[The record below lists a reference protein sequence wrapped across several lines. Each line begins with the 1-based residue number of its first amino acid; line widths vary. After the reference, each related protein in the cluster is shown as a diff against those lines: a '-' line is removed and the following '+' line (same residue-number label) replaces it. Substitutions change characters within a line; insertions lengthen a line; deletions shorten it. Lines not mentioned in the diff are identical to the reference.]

1 MSSLAYFPSG
11 SDILSGQS
19 LSASGN
25 RLPDHVENSPRL
37 TSVKDYSLGVQ
48 LNRHGR
54 KHLIGSGVF
63 TRVSIREDSM
73 QLQGVEENDKSLTTE
88 EADIEQDNNS
98 SLGSSESSRE
108 TNTYAAVSSESEK
121 SSNSSVK
128 SALSAEE
135 FPQFSTLTS
144 DGYLSS
150 SDDSSLLS
158 SSFEQTA
165 VVADSSCTLQ
175 SSSDTTDGSPILTTL
190 SSKTCRNKEI
200 SADTDP
206 NVGCT
211 KEQNE
216 RSPKFYYADVECD
229 GSPIVASC
237 QSYSAYSYSE
247 NNECYVANG
256 EDELFDKVTEKSE
269 WKEIEEEKE
278 VVDSCDGAI
287 KTVPSGTSAD
297 SFVGEIVGTQSGAG
311 GGNLPL
317 TQQGT
322 SSTAGRVLRT
332 QSSAETDWER
342 LGARPKQAQRSDVEP
357 EPTETVLYITDGLA
371 GDFLARHTQDK
382 SLHDSIYQTDGVSL
396 FNDIPS
402 QGTSFIDGD
411 ISQFSRAQ
419 PYFGDCQAAS
429 GTESYGGTRNPLIS
443 GSNRHLGGSSYVD
456 PISDNSG
463 LRPSH
468 LGNGSFSL
476 HSNILSRNTSTASN
490 NYSPQSDFV
499 RSSHRFAGVDH
510 FDGQTHLPSGQQTP
524 YPPTASEPVL
534 NSYPGMTGSSLADP
548 SRTGAAL
555 TLLGDPVHNA
565 PRFNSFSSEQLTD
578 PAHDA
583 NRFAGNDDA
592 SASISNQGTDEPAQ
606 KTNLALGNS
615 TATGNI
621 DDDANSAARYQ
632 LGTSTT
638 SDGVLAARST
648 HDTSVLEP
656 RHGDA
661 GNSRVSV
668 LSNTDFGTDS
678 IEASDNSLLALE
690 RRVAEACALVE
701 RVLRER
707 EEREQFGREIE
718 RKEQLIREQ
727 RARERREREER
738 ELREAE
744 NWPQQQ
750 EAINARSQWLCEHY
764 QRHCRVRFPCCT
776 QFYPCHRCHNISK
789 ACDNE
794 EAKACH
800 ATHLKCSH
808 CQHEQEVIFIFILHL
823 NKLLNNEGSITSE
836 PLLRKCLSGDQSSI
850 LNQNGQN
857 WGL

>member
-1 MSSLAYFPSG
+1 MSLLAYLPSG

-19 LSASGN
+19 LSVREN
-25 RLPDHVENSPRL
+25 RLPGRVEKSPII
-37 TSVKDYSLGVQ
+37 TSVKDYSLRVQ

-54 KHLIGSGVF
+54 KHLIGDGVF
-63 TRVSIREDSM
+63 TGVSIRGDSI
-73 QLQGVEENDKSLTTE
+73 QLQGVEENDKLLTTE
-88 EADIEQDNNS
+88 EAKIDQDKNS
-98 SLGSSESSRE
+98 PLAFKENSRE
-108 TNTYAAVSSESEK
+108 TNTYTAASSDSEK
-121 SSNSSVK
+121 SSNSSMK
-128 SALSAEE
+128 SALNAEE
-135 FPQFSTLTS
+135 FPQFPTLTA

-150 SDDSSLLS
+150 SNDSSLLS

-175 SSSDTTDGSPILTTL
+175 SLIDTTDGSPILTTP
-190 SSKTCRNKEI
+190 SSKACRNEEI

-206 NVGCT
+206 NVACT
-211 KEQNE
+211 KEQTE
-216 RSPKFYYADVECD
+216 QSPKFYYANVECD
-229 GSPIVASC
+229 GSPIVASRE
-237 QSYSAYSYSE
+237 SYSAHFYSE
-247 NNECYVANG
+247 NNECYVANR
-256 EDELFDKVTEKSE
+256 EDELFDKAAEKSE

-287 KTVPSGTSAD
+287 KTVHSRTSAD
-297 SFVGEIVGTQSGAG
+297 SFLGEIVGTQSGAN

-322 SSTAGRVLRT
+322 SSTVGRVLWT
-332 QSSAETDWER
+332 QSSTETDWER
-342 LGARPKQAQRSDVEP
+342 LGARPKQAQCSDVQP
-357 EPTETVLYITDGLA
+357 KPTEPVLLMTDGLA

-382 SLHDSIYQTDGVSL
+382 SLHDSIYQTDGASL
-396 FNDIPS
+396 FNDFPS

-411 ISQFSRAQ
+411 ISRSSRAQ
-419 PYFGDCQAAS
+419 AYFGDCQVAS
-429 GTESYGGTRNPLIS
+429 RAEPFIGTGNSLVS
-443 GSNRHLGGSSYVD
+443 GSNGHLGGPSNAELFT
-456 PISDNSG
+456 DN
-463 LRPSH
+463 L
-468 LGNGSFSL
+468 FSL
-476 HSNILSRNTSTASN
+476 HSTYLSRNTSTAAN
-490 NYSPQSDFV
+490 NYYSPQSDFV
-499 RSSHRFAGVDH
+499 HSSHRFAGVDH
-510 FDGQTHLPSGQQTP
+510 FDGQTYFPSAQQMP
-524 YPPTASEPVL
+524 YPPMASDPVL
-534 NSYPGMTGSSLADP
+534 NSYPGMTGSSFADP
-548 SRTGAAL
+548 SWTGAAL
-555 TLLGDPVHNA
+555 TLPGDPVDNS
-565 PRFNSFSSEQLTD
+565 PRFSSFSSEQLTG
-578 PAHDA
+578 PAHDT
-583 NRFAGNDDA
+583 NRFAGDDNA
-592 SASISNQGTDEPAQ
+592 SAFTSDQGTDEPAQ
-606 KTNLALGNS
+606 KTNLAFGNS
-615 TATGNI
+615 RTTTGNI

-656 RHGDA
+656 RLGDTD
-661 GNSRVSV
+661 NNRVSV
-668 LSNTDFGTDS
+668 LNNTDFGTDS

-707 EEREQFGREIE
+707 EEREQFGKEIE

-800 ATHLKCSH
+800 ATHLKCYH
-808 CQHEQEVIFIFILHL
+808 CQHEQEVSFVFMFP
-823 NKLLNNEGSITSE
+823 ES
-836 PLLRKCLSGDQSSI
+836 
-850 LNQNGQN
+850 
-857 WGL
+857 

>member
-1 MSSLAYFPSG
+1 MSAFFLLVSSLVYFPSG

-25 RLPDHVENSPRL
+25 RLPGHVENLPKL
-37 TSVKDYSLGVQ
+37 TSVKDYSLEVQ

-54 KHLIGSGVF
+54 KHVEGNGVF
-63 TRVSIREDSM
+63 TRVSIRGDSM
-73 QLQGVEENDKSLTTE
+73 QLQGVEENDKSLITE
-88 EADIEQDNNS
+88 EAETEQENNS
-98 SLGSSESSRE
+98 SLGFSENSRE
-108 TNTYAAVSSESEK
+108 TNTYTAVSSESEK
-121 SSNSSVK
+121 SSNSSMK
-128 SALSAEE
+128 SALSTEE
-135 FPQFSTLTS
+135 FPQFPTLTS

-150 SDDSSLLS
+150 SNDSSLLS

-175 SSSDTTDGSPILTTL
+175 SSAVDTTDGSPILTTL
-190 SSKTCRNKEI
+190 SSKAYRNKEI
-200 SADTDP
+200 SVDTDP
-206 NVGCT
+206 NVACT
-211 KEQNE
+211 KEQTE
-216 RSPKFYYADVECD
+216 RSLKFHYADVECD
-229 GSPIVASC
+229 GSPTVASC

-256 EDELFDKVTEKSE
+256 EDELFDKATEKSE
-269 WKEIEEEKE
+269 WKEIEEEKDF
-278 VVDSCDGAI
+278 VDSCDGAI
-287 KTVPSGTSAD
+287 RTVHSGTSAD
-297 SFVGEIVGTQSGAG
+297 TRTGSSDSFVGQIVGTQSVAS

-342 LGARPKQAQRSDVEP
+342 LGARPKEVQCSDVQP
-357 EPTETVLYITDGLA
+357 KPTEPVVYITDGLA

-382 SLHDSIYQTDGVSL
+382 SLHDSIYQTDGASL
-396 FNDIPS
+396 FNDFPS

-411 ISQFSRAQ
+411 ISRSSRAQ
-419 PYFGDCQAAS
+419 AYFGDCQVAS
-429 GTESYGGTRNPLIS
+429 RAEPFIGTGNSLVS
-443 GSNRHLGGSSYVD
+443 GSNGHLGGPSNAELFT
-456 PISDNSG
+456 DN
-463 LRPSH
+463 L
-468 LGNGSFSL
+468 FSL
-476 HSNILSRNTSTASN
+476 HSNYLSRNTSTAAN

-499 RSSHRFAGVDH
+499 HSSHRFVGVDH
-510 FDGQTHLPSGQQTP
+510 FDGQTYFPSAQQMP
-524 YPPTASEPVL
+524 YPPMASDPVL
-534 NSYPGMTGSSLADP
+534 NSYPGMTGSSCADP
-548 SRTGAAL
+548 SRTGTAL
-555 TLLGDPVHNA
+555 TLPGDPVYNA
-565 PRFNSFSSEQLTD
+565 PRFDNFSSEQLTG
-578 PAHDA
+578 PAHDT
-583 NRFAGNDDA
+583 NRFAGDDNA
-592 SASISNQGTDEPAQ
+592 SAFTSDQGTDEPAQ
-606 KTNLALGNS
+606 KTNLAFGNS
-615 TATGNI
+615 RTTTGNI

-656 RHGDA
+656 RHGDTD
-661 GNSRVSV
+661 NNRVSV
-668 LSNTDFGTDS
+668 LNNTDFGTDS

-744 NWPQQQ
+744 NWPQEQ

-808 CQHEQEVIFIFILHL
+808 CQHEQEVIFYFHFTL
-823 NKLLNNEGSITSE
+823 K
-836 PLLRKCLSGDQSSI
+836 
-850 LNQNGQN
+850 
-857 WGL
+857 

>member
-1 MSSLAYFPSG
+1 MSAFFLLVSSLVYFPSG

-25 RLPDHVENSPRL
+25 RLPGHVENLPKL
-37 TSVKDYSLGVQ
+37 TSVKDYSLEVQ

-54 KHLIGSGVF
+54 KHVEGNGVF
-63 TRVSIREDSM
+63 TRVSIRGDSM
-73 QLQGVEENDKSLTTE
+73 QLQGVEENDKSFTTA
-88 EADIEQDNNS
+88 EAEVEQDNNS
-98 SLGSSESSRE
+98 SLGFSENSRE
-108 TNTYAAVSSESEK
+108 TNTYTAVSSESEK
-121 SSNSSVK
+121 SSNSSIK
-128 SALSAEE
+128 SALNTEE
-135 FPQFSTLTS
+135 FPQFPTITS

-150 SDDSSLLS
+150 SNDSSLLS

-175 SSSDTTDGSPILTTL
+175 SSAVDTTDGSPILTTL
-190 SSKTCRNKEI
+190 SSKAYRNQEI
-200 SADTDP
+200 SVDTDP
-206 NVGCT
+206 NVACT
-211 KEQNE
+211 KEQTE
-216 RSPKFYYADVECD
+216 RSLKFHYADVECD
-229 GSPIVASC
+229 GSPTVASC

-256 EDELFDKVTEKSE
+256 EDEHFDKATEKSE
-269 WKEIEEEKE
+269 WKEIEEEKDF
-278 VVDSCDGAI
+278 VDSCDGAI
-287 KTVPSGTSAD
+287 RTVHSGTSAD
-297 SFVGEIVGTQSGAG
+297 TGTDSSDSFVGQIVGTQSVAS

-342 LGARPKQAQRSDVEP
+342 LGARPKEVQRSDVQP
-357 EPTETVLYITDGLA
+357 KPTEPVVYITDGLA

-382 SLHDSIYQTDGVSL
+382 SLHDSIYQTDGASL
-396 FNDIPS
+396 FNDFPS

-411 ISQFSRAQ
+411 ISQSSRAQ
-419 PYFGDCQAAS
+419 AYFGDCQVAS
-429 GTESYGGTRNPLIS
+429 RAEPFIGTGNSLVS
-443 GSNRHLGGSSYVD
+443 GSNRHLSGPSNAELF
-456 PISDNSG
+456 SDNS
-463 LRPSH
+463 PSH
-468 LGNGSFSL
+468 LGNDLFSL
-476 HSNILSRNTSTASN
+476 HSNYLSRNTSTGAN
-490 NYSPQSDFV
+490 NYSLQSDFV
-499 RSSHRFAGVDH
+499 HNSSRFAGVDH
-510 FDGQTHLPSGQQTP
+510 FDGQTYLPSAQQAP
-524 YPPTASEPVL
+524 YPPISSEDPVL
-534 NSYPGMTGSSLADP
+534 NRNLGMTGSSFADP
-548 SRTGAAL
+548 SWTGTAQ
-555 TLLGDPVHNA
+555 TLPGDPVYNA
-565 PRFNSFSSEQLTD
+565 PRFSSFSSEQLTGSV
-578 PAHDA
+578 HDA
-583 NRFAGNDDA
+583 NRFTGDDEA
-592 SASISNQGTDEPAQ
+592 SAFISNQGSDEPAQ
-606 KTNLALGNS
+606 KPNLTLGNS
-615 TATGNI
+615 RTTTANI
-621 DDDANSAARYQ
+621 ADDANSAARYQ
-632 LGTSTT
+632 LGNSTT
-638 SDGVLAARST
+638 FDGVLAARST

-656 RHGDA
+656 RLGDTD
-661 GNSRVSV
+661 NNRVSV
-668 LSNTDFGTDS
+668 LNNTDFGTDS

-808 CQHEQEVIFIFILHL
+808 CQHEQEVSFIFMFPKTKILHYTCTQYTVF
-823 NKLLNNEGSITSE
+823 S
-836 PLLRKCLSGDQSSI
+836 LSF
-850 LNQNGQN
+850 L
-857 WGL
+857 

>member
-1 MSSLAYFPSG
+1 MFAFFLLVSLLAYFLSG

-37 TSVKDYSLGVQ
+37 TSVKDYSLEVQ

-54 KHLIGSGVF
+54 KHVEGNGVF
-63 TRVSIREDSM
+63 TRVSIRGDSM
-73 QLQGVEENDKSLTTE
+73 QLQGVEENDKSLITE
-88 EADIEQDNNS
+88 EAETEQENNS
-98 SLGSSESSRE
+98 SLGFSENSRE
-108 TNTYAAVSSESEK
+108 TNTYTAVSSESEE
-121 SSNSSVK
+121 SSNSSMK

-135 FPQFSTLTS
+135 FPQFPTLTS
-144 DGYLSS
+144 DDYLSS
-150 SDDSSLLS
+150 SNDSSLLS

-175 SSSDTTDGSPILTTL
+175 STIDTTDGSPILTTL
-190 SSKTCRNKEI
+190 SSKACRNKEI
-200 SADTDP
+200 SVDTDP
-206 NVGCT
+206 NVVCT
-211 KEQNE
+211 KEQTE
-216 RSPKFYYADVECD
+216 RSSKFHYADVECD
-229 GSPIVASC
+229 GSPIVAAC

-247 NNECYVANG
+247 NNECYVADG
-256 EDELFDKVTEKSE
+256 EDELFDKAAEKSE
-269 WKEIEEEKE
+269 WKEIEGEKE
-278 VVDSCDGAI
+278 FVVSCDGAI
-287 KTVPSGTSAD
+287 KPVHSGTSAD
-297 SFVGEIVGTQSGAG
+297 SFVGEIVGTQSVAS
-311 GGNLPL
+311 GGNPPL

-332 QSSAETDWER
+332 QSSTETDWER
-342 LGARPKQAQRSDVEP
+342 LGARPKEVQRSDVQP
-357 EPTETVLYITDGLA
+357 KPTEPVVYITDGLA

-382 SLHDSIYQTDGVSL
+382 SLHDSIYQTDGASL
-396 FNDIPS
+396 FNDFPS

-411 ISQFSRAQ
+411 ISQSSRAQ
-419 PYFGDCQAAS
+419 AYFGDCQVAS
-429 GTESYGGTRNPLIS
+429 RAEPFIGTGNSLVS
-443 GSNRHLGGSSYVD
+443 GSNRHLGGPSNAELF
-456 PISDNSG
+456 SDNSG
-463 LRPSH
+463 LWPSR
-468 LGNGSFSL
+468 LGNDLFSL
-476 HSNILSRNTSTASN
+476 HSSYLPRNTSTGEN
-490 NYSPQSDFV
+490 NSSLQSDFV
-499 RSSHRFAGVDH
+499 HSSHRFAGVDH
-510 FDGQTHLPSGQQTP
+510 FDGQTYFPSARQTP
-524 YPPTASEPVL
+524 YPPMASDPVL
-534 NSYPGMTGSSLADP
+534 NSCPGMTGSSFADP

-555 TLLGDPVHNA
+555 TLPGDPVYNA
-565 PRFNSFSSEQLTD
+565 PRFNNFSSEQLTG
-578 PAHDA
+578 PAHDT
-583 NRFAGNDDA
+583 NRFGGDDNA
-592 SASISNQGTDEPAQ
+592 SAFISNQGTDEPAQ
-606 KTNLALGNS
+606 KTNLAFGNS
-615 TATGNI
+615 RTTTGNI

-656 RHGDA
+656 RRGDTD
-661 GNSRVSV
+661 NNRVSV
-668 LSNTDFGTDS
+668 LNNTDFGTDS

-808 CQHEQEVIFIFILHL
+808 CQHEQEVSFDFKFAL
-823 NKLLNNEGSITSE
+823 K
-836 PLLRKCLSGDQSSI
+836 
-850 LNQNGQN
+850 
-857 WGL
+857 

>member
-1 MSSLAYFPSG
+1 MCFFLLVSLLAYFPSG

-48 LNRHGR
+48 LHRHGR

-73 QLQGVEENDKSLTTE
+73 QLQG
-88 EADIEQDNNS
+88 NNS
-98 SLGSSESSRE
+98 SLGFSQNSRE
-108 TNTYAAVSSESEK
+108 TTTHTAVSSESEK
-121 SSNSSVK
+121 SSNSSMK

-135 FPQFSTLTS
+135 FPQFPTLTS

-150 SDDSSLLS
+150 SNYSSLLS

-165 VVADSSCTLQ
+165 VVADPSCTLQ
-175 SSSDTTDGSPILTTL
+175 SLIDTTDGSPILMTL
-190 SSKTCRNKEI
+190 SSKACRNKKI
-200 SADTDP
+200 SIDTDP
-206 NVGCT
+206 NVACT
-211 KEQNE
+211 KEQTE
-216 RSPKFYYADVECD
+216 RSPKFYYAGVECD
-229 GSPIVASC
+229 GSPTVSSC
-237 QSYSAYSYSE
+237 QFYSE
-247 NNECYVANG
+247 NNECYVADG
-256 EDELFDKVTEKSE
+256 EDELFDKATDKSE
-269 WKEIEEEKE
+269 WEDIDEEKDF
-278 VVDSCDGAI
+278 VDSGDRAIRAVLSGASAH
-287 KTVPSGTSAD
+287 TGTDSSD
-297 SFVGEIVGTQSGAG
+297 SFDGEIVATQSGAN

-317 TQQGT
+317 TQQVT

-342 LGARPKQAQRSDVEP
+342 LGARPKEVQRSDVQP
-357 EPTETVLYITDGLA
+357 KPTEPVVYITDGLA

-382 SLHDSIYQTDGVSL
+382 SLHDSIYQTDGASL

-402 QGTSFIDGD
+402 QGTSFIDSD

-429 GTESYGGTRNPLIS
+429 GTEPHVRTGHSLVS
-443 GSNRHLGGSSYVD
+443 GSSRHLGGSSYVE
-456 PISDNSG
+456 PFSDNSE
-463 LRPSH
+463 LWPSH
-468 LGNGSFSL
+468 LGNDSSSL
-476 HSNILSRNTSTASN
+476 HSNYLSRNTSTSAD
-490 NYSPQSDFV
+490 NYSLQSDFV
-499 RSSHRFAGVDH
+499 HNSSRFAGVDH
-510 FDGQTHLPSGQQTP
+510 FDRQTYLSSAKQMPF
-524 YPPTASEPVL
+524 PPIASDPVL
-534 NSYPGMTGSSLADP
+534 NSYSGMAGSSFADP
-548 SRTGAAL
+548 SWTGAAL
-555 TLLGDPVHNA
+555 TLPGDPVHNA
-565 PRFNSFSSEQLTD
+565 PRFSSFLSEQLTD

-583 NRFAGNDDA
+583 NRFAGNDAA
-592 SASISNQGTDEPAQ
+592 SAFISNQGTDEPAQ
-606 KTNLALGNS
+606 KPNFALGNS
-615 TATGNI
+615 RTTTGNI
-621 DDDANSAARYQ
+621 DDDANSSARYQ
-632 LGTSTT
+632 LGNSTT
-638 SDGVLAARST
+638 FDGVLAARST

-656 RHGDA
+656 HTGDA
-661 GNSRVSV
+661 DNNSA
-668 LSNTDFGTDS
+668 LNNTDFGTDS

-789 ACDNE
+789 TCDNE

-808 CQHEQEVIFIFILHL
+808 CQHEQEVSFVFIFPVT
-823 NKLLNNEGSITSE
+823 KVE
-836 PLLRKCLSGDQSSI
+836 
-850 LNQNGQN
+850 
-857 WGL
+857 

>member
-1 MSSLAYFPSG
+1 MDLLDGAAGLFNSQGLCSQGMSVLFFLLVSSLAYFPSG
-11 SDILSGQS
+11 SDILSGQG
-19 LSASGN
+19 LSTRENRSSG
-25 RLPDHVENSPRL
+25 HVENSSNL
-37 TSVKDYSLGVQ
+37 TPVQDYSLEVQ
-48 LNRHGR
+48 LRRHER
-54 KHLIGSGVF
+54 RHLVGDGVF
-63 TRVSIREDSM
+63 TRLSIRADSM
-73 QLQGVEENDKSLTTE
+73 QLQGVEENDKSLITE
-88 EADIEQDNNS
+88 EAETEQENNS
-98 SLGSSESSRE
+98 SLGFSENSRE
-108 TNTYAAVSSESEK
+108 TNTYTTVSSESEEG
-121 SSNSSVK
+121 SNSSMK

-135 FPQFSTLTS
+135 FPQFPTLTS

-150 SDDSSLLS
+150 SNDSSLLS

-175 SSSDTTDGSPILTTL
+175 SSAVDTTDGSPILTTL
-190 SSKTCRNKEI
+190 SSKAYRNKEI
-200 SADTDP
+200 SVDTDP
-206 NVGCT
+206 NVACT
-211 KEQNE
+211 KEQTE
-216 RSPKFYYADVECD
+216 RSLKFHYADVECD
-229 GSPIVASC
+229 GSPTVASC

-247 NNECYVANG
+247 NNECCVANG
-256 EDELFDKVTEKSE
+256 EDELFDKATEKSE
-269 WKEIEEEKE
+269 WKEIEEEKDF
-278 VVDSCDGAI
+278 VDSCDGAI
-287 KTVPSGTSAD
+287 RTVHSGTSAD
-297 SFVGEIVGTQSGAG
+297 TRTGSSDSFVGQIVGTQSVAS

-342 LGARPKQAQRSDVEP
+342 LGARPKEVQRSDVQP
-357 EPTETVLYITDGLA
+357 KPTEPVVYITDGLA

-382 SLHDSIYQTDGVSL
+382 SLHDSIYQTDGASL

-419 PYFGDCQAAS
+419 PYFGDCQAVS
-429 GTESYGGTRNPLIS
+429 RTEPHGRTGHSLVS
-443 GSNRHLGGSSYVD
+443 GSSRHLGGSSYVE
-456 PISDNSG
+456 PFSDNSE
-463 LRPSH
+463 LWPSH
-468 LGNGSFSL
+468 LGNDSSSL
-476 HSNILSRNTSTASN
+476 HSNYLSRNTSTSAD
-490 NYSPQSDFV
+490 NYSLQSDFV
-499 RSSHRFAGVDH
+499 HNSSRFAGVDH
-510 FDGQTHLPSGQQTP
+510 FDRQTYLPSAKQMP
-524 YPPTASEPVL
+524 FPPIASDPVL
-534 NSYPGMTGSSLADP
+534 NNYSGMAGSSFADP
-548 SRTGAAL
+548 SWTGAAL
-555 TLLGDPVHNA
+555 TLPGDPVYNA
-565 PRFNSFSSEQLTD
+565 QRFSSFSREQLTD

-583 NRFAGNDDA
+583 NRFAGDDDA
-592 SASISNQGTDEPAQ
+592 SAFISNQGTDEPAQ
-606 KTNLALGNS
+606 KPNLALGNS
-615 TATGNI
+615 NTTRNI
-621 DDDANSAARYQ
+621 DDEANSPAQYQ
-632 LGTSTT
+632 LGNSTF
-638 SDGVLAARST
+638 DGIFAARST

-656 RHGDA
+656 RLGDTDN
-661 GNSRVSV
+661 NSISV
-668 LSNTDFGTDS
+668 LNNRDFGTDS
-678 IEASDNSLLALE
+678 VEASDNSLLALE

-808 CQHEQEVIFIFILHL
+808 CQHEQEVSFVFMFH
-823 NKLLNNEGSITSE
+823 ES
-836 PLLRKCLSGDQSSI
+836 
-850 LNQNGQN
+850 
-857 WGL
+857 

>member
-25 RLPDHVENSPRL
+25 RLPGHVENLPKL
-37 TSVKDYSLGVQ
+37 TSVKDYSLEVQ

-54 KHLIGSGVF
+54 KHGEGNGVF
-63 TRVSIREDSM
+63 TRVSIRGDSM
-73 QLQGVEENDKSLTTE
+73 QLQGVEENDKSLITE
-88 EADIEQDNNS
+88 EAETEQENNS
-98 SLGSSESSRE
+98 SLGFSENSRE
-108 TNTYAAVSSESEK
+108 TNTYTAVSSESEE
-121 SSNSSVK
+121 SSNSSMK

-135 FPQFSTLTS
+135 FPQFPTLTS
-144 DGYLSS
+144 DDYLSS
-150 SDDSSLLS
+150 SNDSSLLS

-165 VVADSSCTLQ
+165 VILVDSVDSSCTLQ
-175 SSSDTTDGSPILTTL
+175 STIDTTDGSPILTTL
-190 SSKTCRNKEI
+190 SSKASRNKEI
-200 SADTDP
+200 SVDTDP
-206 NVGCT
+206 NVVCT
-211 KEQNE
+211 KEQTE
-216 RSPKFYYADVECD
+216 RSSKFHYADVECD
-229 GSPIVASC
+229 GSPIVAAC

-247 NNECYVANG
+247 NNECYVADG
-256 EDELFDKVTEKSE
+256 EDELFDKAAEKSE
-269 WKEIEEEKE
+269 WKEIEGEKE
-278 VVDSCDGAI
+278 FVVSCDGAI
-287 KTVPSGTSAD
+287 KPVHSGTSAD
-297 SFVGEIVGTQSGAG
+297 SFVGEIVGTQSVAS
-311 GGNLPL
+311 GGNPPL

-332 QSSAETDWER
+332 QSSTETDWER
-342 LGARPKQAQRSDVEP
+342 LGARPKEVQRSDVQP
-357 EPTETVLYITDGLA
+357 KPTEPVVYITDGLA

-382 SLHDSIYQTDGVSL
+382 SLHDSIYQTDGASL
-396 FNDIPS
+396 FNDFPS

-411 ISQFSRAQ
+411 ISQSSRAQ
-419 PYFGDCQAAS
+419 AYFGDCQVAS
-429 GTESYGGTRNPLIS
+429 RAEPFIGTGNSLVS
-443 GSNRHLGGSSYVD
+443 GSNRHLGGPSNAELV
-456 PISDNSG
+456 SDNSG
-463 LRPSH
+463 LWPSR
-468 LGNGSFSL
+468 LGNDLFSL
-476 HSNILSRNTSTASN
+476 HSSYLPRNTSTGAN
-490 NYSPQSDFV
+490 NSSLQSDFV
-499 RSSHRFAGVDH
+499 HSSHRFAGVDH
-510 FDGQTHLPSGQQTP
+510 FDGQTYFPSAQQTP
-524 YPPTASEPVL
+524 YPPMASDPVL
-534 NSYPGMTGSSLADP
+534 NSCPGMTGSSFADP
-548 SRTGAAL
+548 SRKGAAL
-555 TLLGDPVHNA
+555 TLPGDPVYNA
-565 PRFNSFSSEQLTD
+565 PRFNNFSSEQLTG
-578 PAHDA
+578 PAHDT
-583 NRFAGNDDA
+583 NRFGGDDNA
-592 SASISNQGTDEPAQ
+592 SAFISNQGTDEPAL
-606 KTNLALGNS
+606 KTNLAFGNS
-615 TATGNI
+615 RTTTGNI

-656 RHGDA
+656 RRGDTD
-661 GNSRVSV
+661 NNRVSV
-668 LSNTDFGTDS
+668 LNNTDFGTDS

-808 CQHEQEVIFIFILHL
+808 CQHEQEVSFDFKFAL
-823 NKLLNNEGSITSE
+823 K
-836 PLLRKCLSGDQSSI
+836 
-850 LNQNGQN
+850 
-857 WGL
+857 

>member
-1 MSSLAYFPSG
+1 MSLLAYFPSG

-25 RLPDHVENSPRL
+25 RLPGHVENSPKL
-37 TSVKDYSLGVQ
+37 TSVKDYSLEVQ
-48 LNRHGR
+48 LNRHLM
-54 KHLIGSGVF
+54 KHVEGNGLS
-63 TRVSIREDSM
+63 TCVSIRGDSM

-88 EADIEQDNNS
+88 ETKIEQDNNS
-98 SLGSSESSRE
+98 SLGFSENSRE
-108 TNTYAAVSSESEK
+108 TNTYTAVSSESEK
-121 SSNSSVK
+121 SSNSSMK

-135 FPQFSTLTS
+135 FPQFPTLTS
-144 DGYLSS
+144 DDYLSS
-150 SDDSSLLS
+150 SNDSSLLS

-175 SSSDTTDGSPILTTL
+175 SSIDTTDGSPILTTL
-190 SSKTCRNKEI
+190 SSEACRNKEI
-200 SADTDP
+200 SVDTDP
-206 NVGCT
+206 NVACT
-211 KEQNE
+211 KEQTE
-216 RSPKFYYADVECD
+216 QSSKFHYADVECD
-229 GSPIVASC
+229 GSPIVAAC

-256 EDELFDKVTEKSE
+256 EDELCDKATEKSE
-269 WKEIEEEKE
+269 WKEIEEEKDF
-278 VVDSCDGAI
+278 VDSCDGAI
-287 KTVPSGTSAD
+287 RTVHSGTSAD
-297 SFVGEIVGTQSGAG
+297 SFVGEIVGTQSVANG
-311 GGNLPL
+311 GSLPL

-322 SSTAGRVLRT
+322 SSTAERVLRT
-332 QSSAETDWER
+332 RSFTETDWER
-342 LGARPKQAQRSDVEP
+342 LGARPKEVQCSDVQP
-357 EPTETVLYITDGLA
+357 KPTEPVVYITDGLA

-382 SLHDSIYQTDGVSL
+382 SLHDSIYQTDGASL
-396 FNDIPS
+396 FNDFPS

-411 ISQFSRAQ
+411 ISQSSRAQ
-419 PYFGDCQAAS
+419 AYFGDCQVAS
-429 GTESYGGTRNPLIS
+429 RAEPFIGTGNSLVS
-443 GSNRHLGGSSYVD
+443 GSNRHLSGPSNAELF
-456 PISDNSG
+456 SDNSG
-463 LRPSH
+463 LSPIC
-468 LGNGSFSL
+468 LGNDLFSL
-476 HSNILSRNTSTASN
+476 HSNYLSRNTSTAAN
-490 NYSPQSDFV
+490 NYSLQSDFV
-499 RSSHRFAGVDH
+499 HSSHRFAGVDH
-510 FDGQTHLPSGQQTP
+510 FDGQTYLPSAQQTP
-524 YPPTASEPVL
+524 YPPMASDPVL
-534 NSYPGMTGSSLADP
+534 NSYPGMTGSSFADP

-555 TLLGDPVHNA
+555 TLPGDPVHNA
-565 PRFNSFSSEQLTD
+565 PRFSSFLSEQLTG

-583 NRFAGNDDA
+583 NRFAGDDNA
-592 SASISNQGTDEPAQ
+592 SAFISNQGTDEPAQ

-615 TATGNI
+615 RTTTGNI
-621 DDDANSAARYQ
+621 DDDANSSARYQ

-638 SDGVLAARST
+638 SDGDLAARST

-661 GNSRVSV
+661 DNNRVSV
-668 LSNTDFGTDS
+668 LNNTDFGTDS

-808 CQHEQEVIFIFILHL
+808 CQHEQEVIFILI
-823 NKLLNNEGSITSE
+823 
-836 PLLRKCLSGDQSSI
+836 
-850 LNQNGQN
+850 
-857 WGL
+857 